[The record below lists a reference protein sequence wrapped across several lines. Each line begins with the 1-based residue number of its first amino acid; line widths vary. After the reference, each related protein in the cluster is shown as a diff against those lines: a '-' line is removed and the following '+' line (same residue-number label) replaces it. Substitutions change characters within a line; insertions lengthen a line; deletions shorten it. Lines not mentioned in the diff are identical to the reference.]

1 MARGWESKSVESQI
15 ESAEARDL
23 LRKQPQLTAEQMAR
37 KAKRESL
44 ELDRKRVLRDLEAA
58 RHPRHKEMLKQA
70 LAHLDKLLAE
80 LGSDS
85 VS

>member
-15 ESAEARDL
+15 ESAEGRSPP
-23 LRKQPQLTAEQMAR
+23 RKQPELTAEQMAR
-37 KAKRESL
+37 KAKRESI

-58 RHPRHKEMLKQA
+58 RHPRHRAMIQEA

-80 LGSDS
+80 LGPDS